1 MLKDELAQPRHAG
14 DMCLSV
20 GVFDGVHLGHRHLLE
35 RLTDEA
41 SKAGCGAG
49 VVTFRNHPRPV
60 LNPEATVSSL
70 TTLDERTRLL
80 QDLGVNL
87 VVPITFTLEVSR
99 VTAREF
105 VGLLMEHLSMRVMVV
120 GPDFALGHRRE
131 GTPEVLSE
139 LGREMG
145 FTIIVADTYAPG
157 GARVRSSAIRDAL
170 TEGKVARAA
179 EYLGRYYAVIGEVVH
194 GAGRG
199 GSTLGYP
206 TANVAAHTNLA
217 VPGNG
222 IYATWAYVDGERY
235 QAATSIGVRP
245 TFGVGERA
253 IEAFLLDYE
262 GDLYHKAMR
271 LEFVE
276 HIRDEVAFESA
287 DALRRQIDLDVEETR
302 RILVTGG

>member
-1 MLKDELAQPRHAG
+1 MLKDELAQPRYAG
-14 DMCLSV
+14 ELCLSV
-20 GVFDGVHLGHRHLLE
+20 GVFDGVHLGHRHLLQC
-35 RLTDEA
+35 LTDEA
-41 SKAGCGAG
+41 SKARTGAG
-49 VVTFRNHPRPV
+49 IVTFRNHPRPV

-70 TTLDERTRLL
+70 TTLEERTRLL
-80 QDLGVNL
+80 EDLGVNL

-99 VTAREF
+99 VAAREF
-105 VGLLMEHLSMRVMVV
+105 VTLLMEHLHMRVMVV
-120 GPDFALGHRRE
+120 GPDFALGYGRE

-145 FTIIVADTYAPG
+145 FSVVMADTYAPG
-157 GARVRSSAIRDAL
+157 GARVRSSAIREAL
-170 TEGKVARAA
+170 VEGQVARAA
-179 EYLGRYYAVIGEVVH
+179 EYLGRYYAVTGQVVH

-199 GSTLGYP
+199 GTTLGYP

-222 IYATWAYVDGERY
+222 IYATWAYFDGERY

-262 GDLYHKAMR
+262 GDLYNKSMR

-276 HIRDEVAFESA
+276 CIRDEVAFVSA
-287 DALRRQIDLDVEETR
+287 DAMRRQIDLDVEETR
-302 RILVTGG
+302 RILGRV

>member
-1 MLKDELAQPRHAG
+1 MLKDELAQPRHVG

-35 RLTDEA
+35 RLTGEA

-80 QDLGVNL
+80 QDLGVSL

-105 VGLLMEHLSMRVMVV
+105 VGLLIEHLGMRMMVL
-120 GPDFALGHRRE
+120 GPDFVLGHRRE
-131 GTPEVLSE
+131 GTPEVLAE

-145 FTIIVADTYAPG
+145 FTITVADTYAPS

-170 TEGKVARAA
+170 TQGQVARAA
-179 EYLGRYYAVIGEVVH
+179 EYLGRYYAVTGEVVH
-194 GAGRG
+194 GVGRG
-199 GSTLGYP
+199 GTTLGYP
-206 TANVAAHTNLA
+206 TANVAAPTNLA

-222 IYATWAYVDGERY
+222 IYATWAYVDGDRY
-235 QAATSIGVRP
+235 RAATSIGVRP

-262 GDLYHKAMR
+262 GNLYQKAMR

-276 HIRDEVAFESA
+276 RIRDEVAFESA
-287 DALRRQIDLDVEETR
+287 DALRRQIDLDVKETR
-302 RILVTGG
+302 RILG

>member
-1 MLKDELAQPRHAG
+1 MATLKDELAQPRTAG
-14 DMCLSV
+14 ELCLSV

-35 RLTDEA
+35 RLAGEA
-41 SKAGCGAG
+41 AKAGLGAG

-80 QDLGVNL
+80 QDLGVKV

-105 VGLLMEHLSMRVMVV
+105 VGLLVEHLRMRVLVV

-131 GTPEVLSE
+131 GTPELLSE

-145 FTIIVADTYAPG
+145 FTVIVIDTYAPDG
-157 GARVRSSAIRDAL
+157 SRVRSSAIREAL
-170 TEGKVARAA
+170 VEGQVARAV
-179 EYLGRYYAVIGEVVH
+179 EYLGRYYALTGEVVH

-206 TANVAAHTNLA
+206 TANIAAHTNLA

-262 GDLYHKAMR
+262 GNLYRKAMR

-276 HIRDEVAFESA
+276 RIRDEVAFESS
-287 DALRRQIDLDVEETR
+287 DALRRQIDLDVDETR
-302 RILVTGG
+302 RILG